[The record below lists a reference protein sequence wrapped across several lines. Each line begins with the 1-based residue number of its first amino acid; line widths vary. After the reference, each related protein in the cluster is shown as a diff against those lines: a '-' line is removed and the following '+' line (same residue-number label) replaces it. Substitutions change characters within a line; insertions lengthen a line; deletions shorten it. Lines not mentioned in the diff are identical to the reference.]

1 MKSFALLTMI
11 ALLGSGCD
19 VSSGKARALQAS
31 LDSAQVELAA
41 VQTQIAT
48 LQSQLNAANAKI
60 TELTPLANKARTL
73 PIRVI
78 SFRAPAGTNTVYQL
92 QNLSGTPLAVKI
104 KLSNSTYQYN
114 KTITCVLPAPRPAPP
129 YEIGP
134 ADGWPVATGDIL
146 EMTSQD
152 YDVMTKTF

>member
-1 MKSFALLTMI
+1 MKSLTLLILI

-19 VSSGKARALQAS
+19 GASGKARALQAS
-31 LDSAQVELAA
+31 LDNAQAQLIVAQAQLAN
-41 VQTQIAT
+41 V
-48 LQSQLNAANAKI
+48 QSQLDAATAKI
-60 TELTPLANKARTL
+60 AELTPFANKARML

-78 SFRAPAGTNTVYQL
+78 SFRAPASTNPVYQL
-92 QNLSGTPLAVKI
+92 QNLSGTALAVRI

-114 KTITCVLPAPRPAPP
+114 KTITCVLPATRPAPLF
-129 YEIGP
+129 EIGS
-134 ADGWPVATGDIL
+134 ADGWPVAAGDTL